1 MDNLHTYSFL
11 LPYSFSYDG
20 SAPDAHFHVGKG
32 GQVGPAGSTVPD
44 ENGSLDP
51 LRRYKDKT
59 LVLVLPDKLTIFDV
73 GKYHKQTVVIFNYAR
88 LF

>member
-1 MDNLHTYSFL
+1 MHNLHTQHFL

-73 GKYHKQTVVIFNYAR
+73 GKCISQTIVIVILTF
-88 LF
+88 